1 MDDQFVAAVEQEHD
15 GLEQP
20 PVGVEAEAQFPCG
33 LTVVDRVGDQED
45 TGGLKNV
52 GVADPVLSGGA
63 MDLHAS
69 SVIRNGRFGTGR
81 ARSAAGTAGQPDE
94 LGPTVAPS
102 GRSSRI
108 RPVRS
113 AKNASSTRTASALET
128 DPEERWT
135 LGGFRLG
142 QCFSDLAVS
151 KEANDVVARYIRER
165 LDEIVED
172 PEVAELL
179 KPYDHPVGT
188 KRICVDTDY
197 YATFNQDD
205 VFLVDVRSA
214 PITRLT
220 EWGLS
225 IAGFPNLFLVTGPGS
240 PSVLSN
246 MVTSIEQHV
255 DWITDHICYL
265 EDQGLTRS
273 EASPEAED
281 AWVQHVNDAADTTLF
296 PQANSWYLGANVPCK
311 PRVFMPHVGGVGAY
325 RATCDEVAAKQYE
338 GFSLV

>member
-20 PVGVEAEAQFPCG
+20 PVGVEAQAQFPCG

-69 SVIRNGRFGTGR
+69 SVIRNGRFGTDR

-94 LGPTVAPS
+94 AGPTAAPS

-108 RPVRS
+108 RLVRS

-197 YATFNQDD
+197 YTTFNREN
-205 VFLVDVRSA
+205 VSLVDVRPA

-220 EWGLS
+220 ERGLS
-225 IAGFPNLFLVTGPGS
+225 T
-240 PSVLSN
+240 
-246 MVTSIEQHV
+246 TEQ
-255 DWITDHICYL
+255 
-265 EDQGLTRS
+265 
-273 EASPEAED
+273 
-281 AWVQHVNDAADTTLF
+281 
-296 PQANSWYLGANVPCK
+296 
-311 PRVFMPHVGGVGAY
+311 
-325 RATCDEVAAKQYE
+325 
-338 GFSLV
+338 